1 MNKEENKQLDTTDFY
16 DMVFSEKELALS
28 KDNTL
33 KKFHLDYLDKLGIKN
48 NERAVF
54 NYFCM
59 FYFSSLLS
67 ETKKILTDNAD
78 SYIKQSNI
86 LEERNKEI
94 SENLSSLTTLVK
106 DELSIQLAELKMNL
120 ESAEFK
126 NLEKRILENLKID
139 LNIDS
144 LSDDFKKTIKDY
156 LSKSFTADIRYA
168 IQQEVRSQLSEKG
181 IDDSIIEDIR
191 SETTNEDLKELIES
205 QNKEISTL
213 RNEVKSLKAPVQNT
227 NKQPSNESKDIK
239 NINEKLEKFMYGG
252 VGVLALNVVLLL
264 MVMFKK

>member
-1 MNKEENKQLDTTDFY
+1 L
-16 DMVFSEKELALS
+16 
-28 KDNTL
+28 
-33 KKFHLDYLDKLGIKN
+33 
-48 NERAVF
+48 
-54 NYFCM
+54 
-59 FYFSSLLS
+59 
-67 ETKKILTDNAD
+67 
-78 SYIKQSNI
+78 
-86 LEERNKEI
+86 
-94 SENLSSLTTLVK
+94 
-106 DELSIQLAELKMNL
+106 NL

-191 SETTNEDLKELIES
+191 SETTNEDLKELIEA
-205 QNKEISTL
+205 QNKEITTL
-213 RNEVKSLKAPVQNT
+213 KAEVKALKPVQSTTKQNND
-227 NKQPSNESKDIK
+227 NKEIK

-252 VGVLALNVVLLL
+252 IGRLALNVVLLL
-264 MVMFKK
+264 TVMFKK